1 MFKEDFLH
9 YIWKFKRFKSQDLI
23 TTNGESVQ
31 IIKVG
36 LHNQDSGPDF
46 FNAQLKIG
54 NTIWAGNVEIHL
66 KSSDWNAHNHQKDSA
81 YNNVILHVVFEH
93 NGEVKNTKNNSIP
106 TLELKENI
114 DLDLLH
120 NYHQLI
126 YSKNKIACGNQVTK
140 ISKFEFDNWLERLLL
155 ERLERKIGLIKTH
168 LKNNKNNIDETFYH
182 FLFKYFGL
190 NVNSIP
196 FEQLAQNTPLKIIEK
211 HPQLISIEALL
222 FGQAGFLNENL
233 DDDYFQ
239 RLKKEYAFLQAKF
252 QLQTIEKV
260 TWKFSKLRPSNFP
273 TIRISQLAML
283 LKKHPRL
290 FSRILELSDVKEI
303 QQLLQTSASDY
314 WLTRYQ
320 FGVVS
325 KSKPKKMGKTMLN
338 TIIINVVA
346 PFLFVYGKLQQQEK
360 YVALALELLE
370 KTPPESNS
378 IIAGWEAMGIEPTNS
393 ATTQALIELKTNYCS
408 QKKCLNCQVGVK
420 LLSTF

>member
-1 MFKEDFLH
+1 
-9 YIWKFKRFKSQDLI
+9 
-23 TTNGESVQ
+23 
-31 IIKVG
+31 
-36 LHNQDSGPDF
+36 
-46 FNAQLKIG
+46 
-54 NTIWAGNVEIHL
+54 
-66 KSSDWNAHNHQKDSA
+66 
-81 YNNVILHVVFEH
+81 
-93 NGEVKNTKNNSIP
+93 
-106 TLELKENI
+106 
-114 DLDLLH
+114 
-120 NYHQLI
+120 
-126 YSKNKIACGNQVTK
+126 
-140 ISKFEFDNWLERLLL
+140 
-155 ERLERKIGLIKTH
+155 
-168 LKNNKNNIDETFYH
+168 
-182 FLFKYFGL
+182 
-190 NVNSIP
+190 
-196 FEQLAQNTPLKIIEK
+196 
-211 HPQLISIEALL
+211 
-222 FGQAGFLNENL
+222 
-233 DDDYFQ
+233 
-239 RLKKEYAFLQAKF
+239 LQSKF
-252 QLQTIEKV
+252 QLQAIEKV